1 MAQRIIDLDAVVP
14 ETIGV
19 RIDKVVY
26 DLPGDIPVPK
36 YLRIARLTDE
46 LADPGEGSGGVLE
59 SLYDEVVDLFAE
71 LNELPV
77 DEDGTVSLPLGPT
90 RLGALVI
97 QLYASASEA
106 DSPRPTKARRAGTKS
121 TSRTKP
127 KRSASSK

>member
-19 RIDKVVY
+19 RIDKVIY

-36 YLRIARLTDE
+36 YLKIARLTDE
-46 LADPGEGSGGVLE
+46 LAEPGEGSGGVLE
-59 SLYDEVVDLFAE
+59 ALYDEVVDLFGE
-71 LNELPV
+71 LNDLPED
-77 DEDGTVSLPLGPT
+77 DEGKVSLPIGPT

-97 QLYASASEA
+97 QLYAQAAEA
-106 DSPRPTKARRAGTKS
+106 DDPRPTRARRAGTKS